1 MALPP
6 PSTTSPSVSE
16 SGLYDSARRP
26 PPFVEEFLALLR
38 YRDLVA
44 QLILRNV
51 KARYKRSILGVA
63 WTMINPLLT
72 MLVLTLVFSAVFR
85 FPTRQYALY
94 VLSGLLAWNFFA
106 QTTVAAMGDLIW
118 SGGLIGRIY
127 LPKSAFAVSAI
138 GTGLV
143 NLLLAL
149 VPFAIIAVAVG
160 GPIRPAF
167 LLLPIPILCLAG
179 FALGIGLALSTA
191 AVYFQDVMPMYEIL
205 LTAWLYLTPVIY
217 PIDLVP
223 PAVQAVLRWNPMTY
237 LVGLFRSV
245 VYDGQAPR
253 PDALLAAVVISL
265 VTLLAG
271 WWVFSR
277 RAREFAYHV

>member
-1 MALPP
+1 M
-6 PSTTSPSVSE
+6 
-16 SGLYDSARRP
+16 YNSAKRP
-26 PPFVEEFLALLR
+26 RPFVEEFLALVR
-38 YRDLVA
+38 YRDLVT

-85 FPTRQYALY
+85 QPTRQYALY

-118 SGGLIGRIY
+118 SGGLIGRIF

-143 NLLLAL
+143 NLLLAM
-149 VPFAIIAVAVG
+149 VPYGIIALAVG
-160 GPIRPAF
+160 GPVRPAI
-167 LLLPIPILCLAG
+167 LLLPIPVLCLAG
-179 FALGIGLALSTA
+179 FALGIGLALSSA
-191 AVYFQDVMPMYEIL
+191 AVYFQDVMPTYEIL
-205 LTAWLYLTPVIY
+205 LTAWLYLTPIIY
-217 PIDLVP
+217 PIDMVP
-223 PAVQAVLRWNPMTY
+223 AGVQTLLRFNPMYY
-237 LVGLFRSV
+237 LVSVFRAI

-253 PDALLAAVVISL
+253 LDHLAAAIALSL
-265 VTLLAG
+265 GTLLLG
-271 WWVFSR
+271 WWIFTR

>member
-1 MALPP
+1 MRA
-6 PSTTSPSVSE
+6 TS
-16 SGLYDSARRP
+16 LYDSARRP
-26 PPFVEEFLALLR
+26 PPFVEELFALLR

-63 WTMINPLLT
+63 WTMVNPLLT

-118 SGGLIGRIY
+118 SGGLIGRIF

-149 VPFAIIAVAVG
+149 VPFAVIAIVVG
-160 GPIRPAF
+160 GPITPAL
-167 LLLPIPILCLAG
+167 LLLPIPILCLAA
-179 FALGIGLALSTA
+179 FALGIGLAVSTA
-191 AVYFQDVMPMYEIL
+191 AVYFQDVMPTYEIL

-217 PIDLVP
+217 PIDMVP
-223 PAVQAVLRWNPMTY
+223 QGVQSVLRWNPMTY
-237 LVGLFRSV
+237 LVALFRAV
-245 VYDGQAPR
+245 VYDGQV
-253 PDALLAAVVISL
+253 PDLQALAATAGIAL

-271 WWVFSR
+271 WWIFSR

>member
-1 MALPP
+1 MALPQQSISP
-6 PSTTSPSVSE
+6 QGSGPS
-16 SGLYDSARRP
+16 LYDSAHRP
-26 PPFVEEFLALLR
+26 PPFVEELTALLR

-63 WTMINPLLT
+63 WTMVNPLLT
-72 MLVLTLVFSAVFR
+72 MLVLTLVFSALFR
-85 FPTRQYALY
+85 FPSRQYALY

-118 SGGLIGRIY
+118 SGGLLGRIF

-143 NLLLAL
+143 NLGLAL
-149 VPFAIIAVAVG
+149 IPYLIIASVLGA
-160 GPIRPAF
+160 PIRPAIV
-167 LLLPIPILCLAG
+167 LLPLPVLCLTL
-179 FALGIGLALSTA
+179 FALGVGLALSTA
-191 AVYFQDVMPMYEIL
+191 AVYFQDVMPTYEIV
-205 LTAWLYLTPVIY
+205 LTAWMYVTPVIY

-223 PAVQAVLRWNPMTY
+223 EGVQTLLRWNPMFY
-237 LVGLFRSV
+237 LVSVFRSV
-245 VYDGQAPR
+245 LYDGTAPR
-253 PDALLAAVVISL
+253 PDHLAAALAISLTALLF
-265 VTLLAG
+265 G
-271 WWVFSR
+271 WWVFTR

>member
-1 MALPP
+1 MPLPP
-6 PSTTSPSVSE
+6 RDLSPAVSATA
-16 SGLYDSARRP
+16 LYDSAHRP
-26 PPFVEEFLALLR
+26 PAFVEELQALLR
-38 YRDLVA
+38 YRDLVT

-63 WTMINPLLT
+63 WTMVNPLLT
-72 MLVLTLVFSAVFR
+72 MLVLTLVFSAVFQ

-106 QTTVAAMGDLIW
+106 QTTLAAMGDLIW
-118 SGGLIGRIY
+118 SGGLIGRIF

-149 VPFAIIAVAVG
+149 VPYTVIALVMG
-160 GPIRPAF
+160 GPVTPAA
-167 LLLPIPILCLAG
+167 LLLPIPILCLAA
-179 FALGIGLALSTA
+179 FSLGLGLALSTA
-191 AVYFQDVMPMYEIL
+191 AVYFQDVMPTYEIL

-217 PIDLVP
+217 PVDRVP
-223 PAVQAVLRWNPMTY
+223 QAVQALLRWNPMTY
-237 LVGLFRSV
+237 LVGLFRAV
-245 VYDGQAPR
+245 VYESRAPSLE
-253 PDALLAAVVISL
+253 DLAAAVGVSL
-265 VTLLAG
+265 LTLLIG
-271 WWVFSR
+271 WWIFAR